1 MREVVRDGFTIMVG
15 AASWAFEQGDRLV
28 GTWMDQGHVS
38 REEGRRRFDEFANR
52 TKHAGEDL
60 SRRVSESV
68 RTARSSMPL
77 ATREQVA
84 SLERRIEELTQQLES
99 MKATGASSGST
110 GPRDPRPPLS

>member
-1 MREVVRDGFTIMVG
+1 
-15 AASWAFEQGDRLV
+15 
-28 GTWMDQGHVS
+28 
-38 REEGRRRFDEFANR
+38 
-52 TKHAGEDL
+52 
-60 SRRVSESV
+60 
-68 RTARSSMPL
+68 MPL